1 MTQSIEPFVRVN
13 NHQDHVA
20 QRRWPVI
27 ILRVMQVHLLLFGFG
42 LFIGGVALFAYLYSL
57 EFERIDI
64 TSGLRIT
71 RHGAIYTSD
80 FQISV
85 LGVLVLLGLSLL
97 QFRVANLL
105 AQRRRSGLVLARISA
120 ILLAFGLPVGLYLW
134 VLSSGATGDD
144 SGLFNQ
150 LMHELVWGVRLAAGV
165 LIVQALLAMWY
176 GFASLLRPM
185 QQCCRAQLPL
195 GNLLLRRIRR
205 LSIFAW
211 AVVIIALA
219 VVLGILTDWI
229 FELPVPEPEPGEL
242 LYVTSFERFN
252 DEWDV
257 FPGRDSAQVV
267 DVGDLITEL
276 AMSPVP
282 ALDRKVLVINY
293 GAGVSDEIIW
303 STLNRKFRD
312 FDLRVTARLIQGPID
327 QNQFGVIFRY
337 RDPDNFYIFRIT
349 ADGYYSLVKVRSG
362 VQERISDWGVS
373 DAILQG
379 DAPNEV
385 RVVARDDRFK
395 FYVNGMALPLCMKGE
410 NETSMWAN
418 WEGPGV
424 CFTDE
429 PRFEYVD
436 GEFRQ
441 GRIALAA
448 GTIDGSDVTV
458 AFDDLVLVGPAVDAN
473 AVSERE

>member
-1 MTQSIEPFVRVN
+1 MTQSIEPFVRVKD
-13 NHQDHVA
+13 HQDHVA
-20 QRRWPVI
+20 QRRWPVVT
-27 ILRVMQVHLLLFGFG
+27 LRLMQVHLLLFGSG
-42 LFIGGVALFAYLYSL
+42 LFLGGVALFGYLYSL

-64 TSGLRIT
+64 TGGLRIT
-71 RHGAIYTSD
+71 RHGEIYTSD
-80 FQISV
+80 FQLKV

-97 QFRVANLL
+97 QFRVASLL

-120 ILLAFGLPVGLYLW
+120 MMLVLGLPVGAYLW
-134 VLSSGATGDD
+134 ALSSGANSDD
-144 SGLFNQ
+144 SGLFSQ
-150 LMHELVWGVRLAAGV
+150 LIHELAWGVRLAAGL
-165 LIVQALLAMWY
+165 LIVQALLAIWY
-176 GFASLLRPM
+176 VFASLLRPM

-205 LSIFAW
+205 LSILAW

-219 VVLGILTDWI
+219 LMLGILTDWI

-242 LYVTSFERFN
+242 LYVTAFERFN
-252 DEWDV
+252 DEWDL

-267 DVGDLITEL
+267 VINDLISDL
-276 AMSPVP
+276 AISPVP
-282 ALDRKVLVINY
+282 ALSEKVLVISY

-303 STLNRKFRD
+303 STLNRKFGD
-312 FDLRVTARLIQGPID
+312 FDLRVTARLIEGPID

-337 RDPDNFYIFRIT
+337 RDPDNFYVFRIT
-349 ADGYYSLVKVRSG
+349 ADGYYSLVKVRNG

-373 DAILQG
+373 DAILQS
-379 DAPNEV
+379 DAANEV
-385 RVVARDDRFK
+385 RVVARGDRFQ
-395 FYVNGMALPLCMKGE
+395 FYVNGTALPLCMKGE

-418 WEGPGV
+418 WEGPGM

-429 PRFEYVD
+429 PRFEFVD
-436 GEFRQ
+436 GEFTQ

-458 AFDDLVLVGPAVDAN
+458 AFDDLVLVGPVVDAI

>member
-1 MTQSIEPFVRVN
+1 MNQSIEPFVRVN
-13 NHQDHVA
+13 DHQERVA
-20 QRRWPVI
+20 ERRWPVVT
-27 ILRVMQVHLLLFGFG
+27 LRVMQIHLLLFGFG
-42 LFIGGVALFAYLYSL
+42 LFLGGVALFGYLYSL
-57 EFERIDI
+57 EFERISI

-71 RHGAIYTSD
+71 RHGEIFTSD
-80 FQISV
+80 FQIKV
-85 LGVLVLLGLSLL
+85 LGVLVLFGLSLL

-105 AQRRRSGLVLARISA
+105 AQHRRSGLVLVRISA
-120 ILLAFGLPVGLYLW
+120 VMLALGLPVGLYLW
-134 VLSSGATGDD
+134 ALSSGTTGDD

-150 LMHELVWGVRLAAGV
+150 LIHELAWGVRVAAGL
-165 LIVQALLAMWY
+165 LIAQALLAIWY
-176 GFASLLRPM
+176 GLASLVRPM
-185 QQCCRAQLPL
+185 QECCRTQSPL
-195 GNLLLRRIRR
+195 GNLLLHRMRRI
-205 LSIFAW
+205 SIFAW
-211 AVVIIALA
+211 VVVIIALA
-219 VVLGILTDWI
+219 LVLGILTDWI

-252 DEWDV
+252 SEWDL
-257 FPGRDSAQVV
+257 FPGRDSAQVAV
-267 DVGDLITEL
+267 IDDLISEL
-276 AMSPVP
+276 AISPAP
-282 ALDRKVLVINY
+282 ALDEKVLVISY

-312 FDLRVTARLIQGPID
+312 FDLRVAARLIEGPID
-327 QNQFGVIFRY
+327 QNQFGAIFRY
-337 RDPDNFYIFRIT
+337 RDPDNFYVFRIT
-349 ADGYYSLVKVRSG
+349 ADGYYSLVKVRNG

-385 RVVARDDRFK
+385 RVVARGDRFR
-395 FYVNGMALPLCMKGE
+395 FYVNRTALPLCMRGE

-436 GEFRQ
+436 SEFTQ

-458 AFDDLVLVGPAVDAN
+458 AFDDVVLIGPVVDAD